1 MALAEKEL
9 LLRLLSGWYFTAGIE
24 YGLFFSSILSRLVD
38 DIGAHQ
44 SLFAY
49 VLAVFPLAGALLA
62 ALIGKQTDKRG
73 SIDLTIV
80 FGLVSSILGNLIYC
94 FATSG
99 NYIILAR
106 FVSGV
111 GNAIDGAIMGF
122 AGRTVLPA
130 ERGATFARLLVYK
143 QFGTISCPAW
153 VLISKKFIK
162 PKLLPDVS
170 TNIIF
175 AGVVTAFWMLVL
187 LGALYVFYVRKITFP
202 RPYSATLAV
211 QLESSDATNL
221 SSSLADENKSTVQ
234 TADKNIPFKILPSYI
249 NEPFVVANIVVFSSI
264 FLQASN
270 ETLVTPFNK
279 SYFGWGTSQNSL
291 EFMMIGLCALFGYMV
306 AKFLMAAKETGSRVE
321 PKNVFGAGIGGCA
334 FVCFFT
340 AVVIAFASFR
350 AIWVYTCIAISIF
363 IFCITFPL
371 TLVSSASII
380 AKNTPEEYQSFTQSI
395 RVASEK
401 IAQVLAPLWV
411 GGLLPADTN
420 GMKGFLI
427 MAPSILFFM
436 FTSTALNSV
445 WQYL

>member
-38 DIGAHQ
+38 DLGAHQ

-49 VLAVFPLAGALLA
+49 VLAVFPLAGALMA
-62 ALIGKQTDKRG
+62 AFIGKKTDKRG

-80 FGLVSSILGNLIYC
+80 FGLFSSILGNLIYC
-94 FATSG
+94 FANSG
-99 NYIILAR
+99 KYVVLAR
-106 FVSGV
+106 FVGGI

-143 QFGTISCPAW
+143 QIGTISCPAW

-170 TNIIF
+170 TNVIF
-175 AGVVTAFWMLVL
+175 ACVVTVFWMLVL
-187 LGALYVFYVRKITFP
+187 LGALYVFYVRKISFP
-202 RPYSATLAV
+202 RPYSATLAA

-221 SSSLADENKSTVQ
+221 SSSLADESKSTVQ
-234 TADKNIPFKILPSYI
+234 ISDRNFASKIFPSYI

-291 EFMMIGLCALFGYMV
+291 EFMMIGICALFGYMV
-306 AKFLMAAKETGSRVE
+306 AKFLVSAKESGPRVE
-321 PKNVFGAGIGGCA
+321 PRNIFGAGIGGCA

-420 GMKGFLI
+420 GVKGFLI
-427 MAPSILFFM
+427 MAPSIFFFM